1 MYMINIF
8 LYLHKLFYG
17 ANELNHYK
25 RSCKVKW
32 LVCLISFITVKVTFF
47 YYMKLRERFGLLP
60 ALRGQKNDSIIVSL
74 TSFPARVNDV
84 WMVVDSICRQKMLP
98 ASINLYL
105 CEEEFPQKKV
115 PSNLERYEKL
125 GLKIIWVDKNLKPH
139 LKYYYALRDNP
150 QKYVITIDDDIYYR
164 DDLISRLWGMSQLN
178 PGVICATRATK
189 ILNDK
194 LELGIYNQWGRG
206 QSEPIGTSFNYLAL
220 GTFGVIYPPGV
231 FENSGLFNDESIVR
245 NCLKADDLWL
255 KCHEILCEIPVATGS
270 FYTQSIEIMG
280 SQMVSLRSSNCCETE
295 KGGND
300 VQWENLDYEYG
311 TNKKLVDLVKKE
323 M

>member
-1 MYMINIF
+1 MISF
-8 LYLHKLFYG
+8 LLFLHGLSYG
-17 ANELNHYK
+17 SNEKNHYK
-25 RSCKVKW
+25 STNKLKW
-32 LVCLISFITVKVTFF
+32 LICVTTFLVVKFLFF
-47 YYMKLRERFGLLP
+47 YYMKLRGGGKMSPFTIG
-60 ALRGQKNDSIIVSL
+60 AVNDDIIVSL
-74 TSFPARVNDV
+74 TSFPARINNV
-84 WMVVDSICRQKMLP
+84 WMVIDSICRQKMLP

-139 LKYYYALRDNP
+139 LKYYYAMRDNP
-150 QKYVITIDDDIYYR
+150 EKYVITIDDDIYYR
-164 DDLISRLWGMSQLN
+164 DDLVSRLWSMSQLN

-231 FENSGLFNDESIVR
+231 FRESGLFNDKSIVR

-255 KCHEILCEIPVATGS
+255 KCHEILCEIPVATGN

-300 VQWENLDYEYG
+300 VQWENLDHEYG
-311 TNKKLVDLVKKE
+311 INEKLIDLVKKE